1 MSKKH
6 QYKNEQDEKGEALDP
21 FHEVL
26 QVYDTEHLI
35 RLRKKLEMV
44 GRKKMVEILTTE
56 IEERD
61 EADKARAKAEHA
73 RIEEERKAEA
83 VRLKEAKKAEEV
95 RLKEEKKQ
103 HQQQKKNG

>member
-6 QYKNEQDEKGEALDP
+6 QFKDTTDEHGETLDP

-26 QVYDTEHLI
+26 EVYDTEHLI

-56 IEERD
+56 IDDRD
-61 EADKARAKAEHA
+61 KADKARAKAEHEQ
-73 RIEEERKAEA
+73 IQ
-83 VRLKEAKKAEEV
+83 
-95 RLKEEKKQ
+95 EEKKK
-103 HQQQKKNG
+103 QQKKQ